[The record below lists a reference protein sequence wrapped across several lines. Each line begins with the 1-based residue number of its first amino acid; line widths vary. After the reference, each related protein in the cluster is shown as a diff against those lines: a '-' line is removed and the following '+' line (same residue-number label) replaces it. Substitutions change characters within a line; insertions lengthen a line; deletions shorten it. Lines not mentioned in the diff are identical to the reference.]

1 MLIYKNGE
9 VHHEQHIRLP
19 QDDEVGF
26 IRLLRPSTEEIKHFL
41 GEVFA
46 CHPLVIE
53 DCVFLER
60 QRPKVDT
67 YKNHA
72 LVMFSSLLEDLA
84 FSKMGII
91 IGKNYIIAIQLEVI
105 PALDELREQ
114 FLKIPEHMEHPGLV
128 LYHLL
133 DQCVDQYMSI
143 TDSIEDKVESLETS
157 LYENPTGKLSQEI
170 FHLKRR
176 LHGIRR
182 TFVEERD
189 VLGTLMHTQFPYTR
203 EETNLY
209 LMDVHDHLNRVVDSV
224 DSFRE
229 ALTSILELQVS
240 LKGDRMN
247 EIMKT
252 LTLVSTFFLPLTF
265 IVGLY
270 GTNLRLPEYR
280 WNLGYP
286 YLWLVLIGTT
296 VVMFLYFKR
305 KNWW

>member
-1 MLIYKNGE
+1 MLIYKDGE

-19 QDDEVGF
+19 KDDEVGF
-26 IRLLRPSTEEIKHFL
+26 IRFFRPDTEEIKHFL

-46 CHPLVIE
+46 CHPLVVE

-72 LVMFSSLLEDLA
+72 LVMFSSLQEDLS
-84 FSKMGII
+84 FCKMGII
-91 IGKNYIIAIQLEVI
+91 IGKNYIIVMHHEVI
-105 PALDELREQ
+105 PALDELKEQ
-114 FLKIPEHMEHPGLV
+114 FMKVPERMEHPGLV
-128 LYHLL
+128 LYHVL
-133 DQCVDQYMSI
+133 DRCVDQYMAVMD
-143 TDSIEDKVESLETS
+143 TLEDKVESLETS
-157 LYENPTGKLSQEI
+157 LFQNPMGKLSQEI

-176 LHGIRR
+176 IHGIRR
-182 TFVEERD
+182 IFVEEQD

-209 LMDVHDHLNRVVDSV
+209 LKDVYDHINRVVDSV

-280 WNLGYP
+280 WDFGYP
-286 YLWLVLIGTT
+286 YLWLILIGTT
-296 VVMFLYFKR
+296 LFMYFYFKR

>member
-19 QDDEVGF
+19 LEDEVGF
-26 IRLLRPSTEEIKHFL
+26 IRLFRPTIEEIKHFL
-41 GEVFA
+41 GEVFS
-46 CHPLVIE
+46 CHPLVVE
-53 DCVFLER
+53 DCVYLER

-72 LVMFSSLLEDLA
+72 LVMFSSLREDLT

-91 IGKNYIIAIQLEVI
+91 IGKNYIIAMYHEVI
-105 PALDELREQ
+105 PTLDELKEDFQ
-114 FLKIPEHMEHPGLV
+114 QVPERMEHPGLV

-133 DQCVDQYMSI
+133 DSCVDQYMSI
-143 TDSIEDKVESLETS
+143 TDIIEEKVDSLETA
-157 LYENPTGKLSQEI
+157 LYNNPMGKLSQEI
-170 FHLKRR
+170 FQLKRR
-176 LHGIRR
+176 MHGIRR

-209 LMDVHDHLNRVVDSV
+209 LMDVYDHLNRVVDSV

-270 GTNLRLPEYR
+270 GTNLRLPEYQ
-280 WNLGYP
+280 WVLGYP
-286 YLWLVLIGTT
+286 YLWVVLIATT
-296 VVMFLYFKR
+296 LFMYFYFKR